1 MSKELQALED
11 IILYLNASESEGL
24 YCENIEII
32 ETALKD
38 YEKLTNNNVR
48 FTSKYDVEK
57 LVEDYGKL
65 KDEYDRLESI
75 HTDFIKQYNLLMKD
89 HSKVLK
95 ALERMVRNGYVS
107 PNVEELK
114 IIEVALKRED
124 SIEITAIDIEQDNK
138 ELCKENKKLKRALE
152 MFKENLVVG
161 YDESENDMPCLVLGF
176 KVGKDKMA
184 IIYHTFDKEK
194 IDLLK
199 EVINY

>member
-1 MSKELQALED
+1 MNKELEALESIRKTIQQLDYGFVSKEDEED
-11 IILYLNASESEGL
+11 FQ
-24 YCENIEII
+24 II

-95 ALERMVRNGYVS
+95 ALEIIKNNFKLVGNCLHAKNSYAEYWVF
-107 PNVEELK
+107 VKEIEDEEEL
-114 IIEVALKRED
+114 EAW
-124 SIEITAIDIEQDNK
+124 
-138 ELCKENKKLKRALE
+138 
-152 MFKENLVVG
+152 
-161 YDESENDMPCLVLGF
+161 
-176 KVGKDKMA
+176 
-184 IIYHTFDKEK
+184 
-194 IDLLK
+194 K
-199 EVINY
+199 EVLL